1 MKTLTDE
8 QIDQCIDASITN
20 YSTTAISLTDCM
32 RAVAL
37 RVLALAAEPEQPDP
51 TCERCVFGDG
61 RPATASP
68 CCDCPNTRVS
78 QFRPKP
84 ETLDRRGQYLR
95 SKDDPQ
101 LWFGPVTS
109 SDRVGHHGTIS
120 VNNVPWC
127 ISERWITNGDRLRI
141 PPPPLGVDLEGWD
154 CREPV
159 KGEQW
164 YTLTRGVSTL
174 VLSDDTP
181 TDHPIYHMNRWIEP
195 PAAKRPWPVGPFNVC
210 KADKLY
216 YVCDGKG
223 DICVPQCFK
232 AEADAIALALDWT
245 ERAAARFRQMLAL
258 YPTPVHPTTIKALVA
273 ELAGWDFSLCLAG
286 RNQEAEEGGHT

>member
-37 RVLALAAEPEQPDP
+37 RVLALAAEPEKPDP

-84 ETLDRRGQYLR
+84 ATLDRTHQWFKDDTVSALLPGPVVL
-95 SKDDPQ
+95 SKDG
-101 LWFGPVTS
+101 LHCITTS
-109 SDRVGHHGTIS
+109 EGDIS
-120 VNNVPWC
+120 F
-127 ISERWITNGDRLRI
+127 SEQNIIDGALVRI
-141 PPPPLGVDLEGWD
+141 PPPPPGVDLEGWD
-154 CREPV
+154 CRKPV
-159 KGEQW
+159 RGDRYHPLNGDGTSRG
-164 YTLTRGVSTL
+164 YTSEAPGCCW
-174 VLSDDTP
+174 DD
-181 TDHPIYHMNRWIEP
+181 PIFGMNRWIEP
-195 PAAKRPWPVGPFNVC
+195 PQPAKRPWPVGPFKVFPHNDS
-210 KADKLY
+210 DKLY
-216 YVCDGKG
+216 YVQGQG
-223 DICVPQCFK
+223 YIVAVQCTK
-232 AEADAIALALDWT
+232 ADAAAIAKSLDVVPRFADWAINRCMIAPQ
-245 ERAAARFRQMLAL
+245 EGRA
-258 YPTPVHPTTIKALVA
+258 IVA